1 MQQSLDQE
9 IKALHA
15 WAKKAPKGK
24 KEVNGDHDHV
34 DYTLTVDET
43 KLAVV
48 ILTKQGKITARELAI
63 LNNYKTGDIWKYA
76 YIIHCHK
83 NIVYYQE
90 ISKVRGEFQGSTII
104 PDISQFNKTEI

>member
-1 MQQSLDQE
+1 MQQSLEQE
-9 IKALHA
+9 VKAIHA

-24 KEVNGDHDHV
+24 KEVNGEHDHV

-48 ILTKQGKITARELAI
+48 ILTKQGRITARELAI

-76 YIIHCHK
+76 YIIHIYR
-83 NIVYYQE
+83 NTVYYQE
-90 ISKVRGEFQGSTII
+90 ISKIQGSFHGNII
-104 PDISQFNKTEI
+104 TPDITQFNKIEI